1 MEAKRVAQDN
11 AWAVVVKGLGETEV
25 GSKVQAMNL
34 LKGLTGFADLELEDA
49 VIEHRTT
56 TYYRLG

>member
-34 LKGLTGFADLELEDA
+34 LNGLSGFGDIDLADA
-49 VIEHRTT
+49 TIQHRTT
-56 TYYRLG
+56 TYYRLE